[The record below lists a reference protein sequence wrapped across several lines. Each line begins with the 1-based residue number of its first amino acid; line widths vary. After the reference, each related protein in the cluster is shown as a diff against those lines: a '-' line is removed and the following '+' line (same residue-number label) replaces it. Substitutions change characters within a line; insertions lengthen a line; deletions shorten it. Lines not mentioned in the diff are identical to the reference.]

1 MDVIATAQYHWE
13 RAALFRGHA
22 ENARLAETREM
33 YLRLARLEAALAE
46 LAERRLQ
53 SEMVVPGRLTPPILQ
68 DPKSRM
74 ERAEGLGLAQ
84 S

>member
-1 MDVIATAQYHWE
+1 
-13 RAALFRGHA
+13 
-22 ENARLAETREM
+22 M